1 MHLMEKANVVAW
13 HKGLCDTEL
22 STNEQTS
29 GKRIEVW
36 KRPHAEIDEWQASTA
51 MWTEE
56 IFKLSKAIAELDVV
70 ESKAF
75 R

>member
-1 MHLMEKANVVAW
+1 MRLMEKANVVAW
-13 HKGLCDTEL
+13 HKGWCDTEL
-22 STNEQTS
+22 STNEQTRE
-29 GKRIEVW
+29 KRIEVL
-36 KRPHAEIDEWQASTA
+36 KRLHAEIDEWQASTA

-70 ESKAF
+70 ESKAV